1 MRNRRLICLLLIIQL
16 LVTLPLFEASA
27 YEPSTLR
34 PGMKGEAVAKMQEAL
49 ITLKYLKGPADGIF
63 GTKTENA
70 VRKFQRDN
78 GLKVDG
84 LAGTKTLTLLYKKA
98 AEAEAAASSSSSS
111 GSSSGSSSS
120 GVFSGNYSTL
130 KQGMKGTRVKILQR
144 ALKTLKYYKKTVD
157 GKFGSAT
164 KKAVRSFQKAAD
176 LKVDGKAGKKTLKAI
191 EKALASGGTSSS
203 GSASSGSSSGDE
215 SDTQSSG
222 NTANIPSIGSVKLLH
237 WFNDIK
243 PRLKNGQYL
252 KLVDPATG
260 LTWTLRLYSL
270 GRHADAEPLTAQD
283 TANMVEA
290 FGGQNTWNQ
299 KAVYVKLPDGTWT
312 IGSTHDMPHMSGSI
326 SNNNF
331 NGHLCVHFLRDMSEC
346 QQNDPKYGVANQK
359 TIRAF
364 WKELTG
370 ITVE

>member
-1 MRNRRLICLLLIIQL
+1 
-16 LVTLPLFEASA
+16 
-27 YEPSTLR
+27 
-34 PGMKGEAVAKMQEAL
+34 
-49 ITLKYLKGPADGIF
+49 
-63 GTKTENA
+63 
-70 VRKFQRDN
+70 
-78 GLKVDG
+78 
-84 LAGTKTLTLLYKKA
+84 
-98 AEAEAAASSSSSS
+98 
-111 GSSSGSSSS
+111 
-120 GVFSGNYSTL
+120 
-130 KQGMKGTRVKILQR
+130 MKGTRVKILQR

-222 NTANIPSIGSVKLLH
+222 NTANIPSIGSVSCCC

-270 GRHADAEPLTAQD
+270 GRHADAEPLTERD

-290 FGGQNTWNQ
+290 FGGQKHLGS
-299 KAVYVKLPDGTWT
+299 KAVYVKPPDRTWT

-331 NGHLCVHFLRDMSEC
+331 NGHLCVHFLRDMSRC
-346 QQNDPKYGVANQK
+346 QQNDPKIQRGQPENDPRLLERAYGYHGGM
-359 TIRAF
+359 IRAGHPRKQPADMIGGCF
-364 WKELTG
+364 LVPVPVG
-370 ITVE
+370 CRPFPHCPSGRIPVE